1 VRISV
6 AVARVLFLI
15 SVVALGA
22 PAVSSA
28 AETPASRCAD
38 CHFANISPDWR
49 FHLSEWDHSA
59 HGRADVGCEGCHG
72 GDPSTFESFLAHRG
86 MLSKGNPASP
96 VHRTNL
102 PKTCGACHPA
112 AFAAF
117 QKSRHYELLRE
128 GNLETPTCTTCHG
141 NAGAYLMSP
150 KALAAECAG
159 CHGAGKVA
167 PHSDRPAEGR
177 MRLSDVREIRASLA
191 EARGLVKRV
200 RDTQRRARL
209 ELELRDAQATLH
221 EAVLSAHMFVFAPM
235 EERLK
240 IARQRMDLLM
250 EQLANPQPSPGK

>member
-1 VRISV
+1 MRISV
-6 AVARVLFLI
+6 AVARLLFL
-15 SVVALGA
+15 VPFLGLGA
-22 PAVSSA
+22 SATSRA
-28 AETPASRCAD
+28 AETLSSRCAD
-38 CHFANISPDWR
+38 CHFANIGADGR

-72 GDPSTFESFLAHRG
+72 GDPTTFESFLAHRG
-86 MLSKGNPASP
+86 MLGKGNPASP
-96 VHRTNL
+96 IHRANL

-128 GNLETPTCTTCHG
+128 GNLEAPTCATCHG

-167 PHSDRPAEGR
+167 PNTDRPAQGR
-177 MRLSDVREIRASLA
+177 MRLSDVREIRGSLA
-191 EARGLVKRV
+191 EARSLIKRV
-200 RDTQRRARL
+200 KDPERRARL
-209 ELELRDAQATLH
+209 DLEHRDAQATLQ

-240 IARQRMDLLM
+240 VARQRLDLLM
-250 EQLANPQPSPGK
+250 EQLANPPSPPGR